1 MLTPEDYS
9 VSSSDGFDTKS
20 YDEGGWDGTGSSFHG
35 QDYITINLQ
44 VLIEMHGVEV
54 LDGSNEK

>member
-20 YDEGGWDGTGSSFHG
+20 YDEGGWDGTFNVHRSRLYYNKSASRDRNAWSRGNRWFI
-35 QDYITINLQ
+35 Q
-44 VLIEMHGVEV
+44 
-54 LDGSNEK
+54 K